1 MTRRRTG
8 SSCLTG
14 TDLQPG
20 KTKALE
26 VDAGGSGATKTHLL
40 PQNHVLTR
48 GRCEFCLQQN
58 TLHLFTMN

>member
-1 MTRRRTG
+1 MTRRRMG

-14 TDLQPG
+14 TDFQPG

-48 GRCEFCLQQN
+48 GRCEFRLQQN
-58 TLHLFTMN
+58 TLHLFTTN